1 MSTLKGKLQQT
12 SDRLLMYRF
21 GNLSLTALT
30 DTPDQSD
37 SIFKSLYD
45 MAQTEAPDKEQTFY
59 KILIEPFAALEGA
72 D

>member
-1 MSTLKGKLQQT
+1 MSTLKGKLQQA

-45 MAQTEAPDKEQTFY
+45 TAQTEDPDKEQIIY
-59 KILIEPFAALEGA
+59 KILIEPFAVPEGVS
-72 D
+72 